1 MKPLSIALL
10 VLTLGGNGCRSS
22 QQSQPIDRQAEVAEK
37 GAEVM
42 PFDLDASTHI
52 FKKTPKGGVQQ
63 VLADSNDSEEVRL
76 IREHLQKI
84 STQFAAGNFHDPA
97 MIHGEDMGGLHELV
111 MGHKQ
116 LVIKYREI
124 DLGAEITYSSE
135 DPKLVTALHSWFDA
149 QLADHGEHAQSH

>member
-1 MKPLSIALL
+1 MKPLHIAVLA
-10 VLTLGGNGCRSS
+10 LTLGSTGCRSS
-22 QQSQPIDRQAEVAEK
+22 QQSQPVDRQAEVAEK

-52 FKKTPKGGVQQ
+52 FKKTLEGGVQQ

-97 MIHGEDMGGLHELV
+97 MIHGEEMNGVGAL
-111 MGHKQ
+111 Q
-116 LVIKYREI
+116 LVKKLDPNVLVL
-124 DLGAEITYSSE
+124 DLEMPDLSGVEVTRRLFEEGSRTQVLVLSAYE
-135 DPKLVTALHSWFDA
+135 D
-149 QLADHGEHAQSH
+149 